1 MILCVQ
7 LIYNPV
13 ADKRTLQKMEFYC
26 ILIFLLGMYFT
37 QANQMFAGLFIL
49 WVVILREI
57 SQIVDQMDSV
67 CGKW

>member
-1 MILCVQ
+1 
-7 LIYNPV
+7 
-13 ADKRTLQKMEFYC
+13 MEFYC

-37 QANQMFAGLFIL
+37 QANQMFAGLFIS
-49 WVVILREI
+49 WVVILRAI